1 MTEAGNP
8 ATLLELLEQA
18 PGTNIAVIVPE
29 SGVSFD
35 YDHLRAQVFQMAGAF
50 AAAGVGPGDRIAI
63 ALPNGLPAVVSF
75 FAASIAGTAAPLNPG
90 YRYDEFCFYLEDTSA
105 CALVVPPE
113 GIEEARRAAASANIP
128 ILAVETDAQG
138 VAHISNAFGSARVAR
153 PAAEGIALVLHTS
166 GSTGRPKRVPLSH
179 GRLAISA
186 RNIAKTYALTE
197 RDVSLCV
204 MPLFHV
210 HGLVASTLA
219 TLLTGGTLVV
229 PARFNAL
236 SFWRTIREY
245 KVTWYSAVPTI
256 HQLALARAAQK
267 PQGIESLRFIR
278 SCSAPLPVEI
288 ARKMEE
294 TIGVPVLEAY
304 GMTEA
309 SHQMASNPLPP
320 APHKFGTV
328 GPPTGIEIG
337 IMDSKGVL
345 LTAGGLGEVVIRGP
359 SVIDGYENNP
369 EANATSFIDGW
380 FRTGD
385 QGTLDE
391 GGYLR
396 LTGRL
401 KEMINRGGEKISPV
415 EIDEVLLS
423 HPAVAEAVAFGMP
436 HPAWGEEVAA
446 AVVLRHAAGEN
457 EIIEHCRS
465 RLADFKCPKK
475 LHVLDAIPRTATG
488 KIQRRNVAATLTGA
502 AAGQ

>member
-1 MTEAGNP
+1 
-8 ATLLELLEQA
+8 
-18 PGTNIAVIVPE
+18 
-29 SGVSFD
+29 
-35 YDHLRAQVFQMAGAF
+35 
-50 AAAGVGPGDRIAI
+50 
-63 ALPNGLPAVVSF
+63 
-75 FAASIAGTAAPLNPG
+75 
-90 YRYDEFCFYLEDTSA
+90 
-105 CALVVPPE
+105 
-113 GIEEARRAAASANIP
+113 
-128 ILAVETDAQG
+128 
-138 VAHISNAFGSARVAR
+138 
-153 PAAEGIALVLHTS
+153 
-166 GSTGRPKRVPLSH
+166 
-179 GRLAISA
+179 
-186 RNIAKTYALTE
+186 
-197 RDVSLCV
+197 
-204 MPLFHV
+204 
-210 HGLVASTLA
+210 
-219 TLLTGGTLVV
+219 
-229 PARFNAL
+229 
-236 SFWRTIREY
+236 
-245 KVTWYSAVPTI
+245 
-256 HQLALARAAQK
+256 
-267 PQGIESLRFIR
+267 
-278 SCSAPLPVEI
+278 
-288 ARKMEE
+288 MEE

-337 IMDSKGVL
+337 IMDSNGVL
-345 LTAGGLGEVVIRGP
+345 LTAGELGEVVIRGP

-415 EIDEVLLS
+415 EIDAVLLS

>member
-75 FAASIAGTAAPLNPG
+75 LAASIAGTAAPLNPG

-105 CALVVPPE
+105 RALVVPPE

-138 VAHISNAFGSARVAR
+138 VAHISNAFGSARVER

-197 RDVSLCV
+197 SDVSLCV

-245 KVTWYSAVPTI
+245 RVTWYSAVPTI
-256 HQLALARAAQK
+256 HQLTLARAAQK

-337 IMDSKGVL
+337 IMDSNGVL
-345 LTAGGLGEVVIRGP
+345 LTAGELGEVVIRGP

-415 EIDEVLLS
+415 EIDAVLLS